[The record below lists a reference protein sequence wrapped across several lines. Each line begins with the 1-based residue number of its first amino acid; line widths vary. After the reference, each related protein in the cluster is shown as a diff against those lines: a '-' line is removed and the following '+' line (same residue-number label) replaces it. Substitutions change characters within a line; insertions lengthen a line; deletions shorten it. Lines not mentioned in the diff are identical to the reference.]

1 MGESASNVA
10 NTIILT
16 VVGILI
22 AVYLLD
28 PVASAIAGVNASNF
42 DATQVI
48 LLGLVKTFMIIG
60 IIFFAV
66 KRLIK

>member
-28 PVASAIAGVNASNF
+28 PVASAIAGINASHF

>member
-1 MGESASNVA
+1 MAK
-10 NTIILT
+10 TIILT

-42 DATQVI
+42 DSTQVI

-60 IIFFAV
+60 IMWFAV
-66 KRLIK
+66 KSFIK

>member
-28 PVASAIAGVNASNF
+28 PVAAAIAGVNASNF